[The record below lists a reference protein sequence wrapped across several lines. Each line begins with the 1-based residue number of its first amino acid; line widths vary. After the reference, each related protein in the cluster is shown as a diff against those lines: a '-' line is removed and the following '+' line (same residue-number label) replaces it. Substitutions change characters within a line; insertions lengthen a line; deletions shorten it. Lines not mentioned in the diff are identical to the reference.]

1 MTSPPVVKS
10 SLSPPAHKYFGL
22 PPSSDGRYTIGHQ
35 RLADIEEEVRKLHG
49 QHFGETEEGYLRSA
63 FAPDYDRYKA
73 SEARG
78 DFVLFTLRE
87 SSTLVGYL
95 QYYVFRSMHSA
106 QLMHAK
112 EDAFYI
118 APEHRGRKLAPA
130 VLRYAEHFLQK
141 LGCRFVGMTSK
152 HPVGG
157 ADIRSFLEHEGY
169 REVATYHVKEL
180 EK

>member
-1 MTSPPVVKS
+1 M
-10 SLSPPAHKYFGL
+10 KYYGGTPF
-22 PPSSDGRYTIGHQ
+22 SDGIYTIGHQ
-35 RLADIEEEVRKLHG
+35 RLSDIEDEVRKLHDK
-49 QHFGETEEGYLRSA
+49 HFSETEEGYLKSA

-87 SSTLVGYL
+87 FSTLAGYL

-106 QLMHAK
+106 ELMHAK
-112 EDAFYI
+112 EDAFFI
-118 APEHRGRKLAPA
+118 DPEYRSRGLAPKM
-130 VLRYAEHFLQK
+130 LHFAEHFLQK

-157 ADIRSFLEHEGY
+157 ADIRKFLNREGY

>member
-1 MTSPPVVKS
+1 M
-10 SLSPPAHKYFGL
+10 KYYGGT
-22 PPSSDGRYTIGHQ
+22 PWSDSRYTVGHQ
-35 RLADIEEEVRKLHG
+35 RLADIEEEVRELHE
-49 QHFGETEEGYLRSA
+49 QHFGETEEGYLGA
-63 FAPDYDRYKA
+63 GFEPDYDRYKS

-78 DFVLFTLRE
+78 DFVLFTLRDH
-87 SSTLVGYL
+87 STLVGYL

-106 QLMHAK
+106 QLTHAK

-118 APEHRGRKLAPA
+118 APEHRGRKLAPT

-157 ADIRSFLEHEGY
+157 ADIRGFLAHEGY